1 MIFNG
6 GLRAGASF
14 IYLKNPI
21 HFMLDKRSLLAF
33 QQHTGLGTLKTMPD
47 ILGNVNAISAF
58 FVTQDTRLD
67 DLTLVIVNQH
77 FHLALQNHKGLVLGG
92 MMMNR
97 NLGAG
102 FQGIEKAMAFVFKA
116 LMEIV
121 VLPEPG
127 RLFRLLGQ
135 IIHQLIVYNLHKRR
149 HN

>member
-1 MIFNG
+1 
-6 GLRAGASF
+6 
-14 IYLKNPI
+14 
-21 HFMLDKRSLLAF
+21 MLDKRSLLAF

-58 FVTQDTRLD
+58 FVTEDTRLH

-92 MMMNR
+92 MMMNW

-102 FQGIEKAMAFVFKA
+102 FQGIEKTMAFVFKA

-121 VLPEPG
+121 VFPKSG
-127 RLFRLLGQ
+127 RLFRLFCQ
-135 IIHQLIVYNLHKRR
+135 IIQQLIVYNLHKHR